1 MLTKGALENIK
12 LGQGGSYSLS
22 RDAISHRIWDSRPLG
37 TTISD
42 FTYFAQPVGAP
53 WAYANNKTT
62 NETNVYDSGKLPNGQ
77 TFLVNKFAV
86 ACRFLS
92 AATPDAATASAMT
105 AFSSIIENSVFEI
118 TLQGRAF
125 DFQLHGRQLLATPLA
140 ATYALASNGRLGDM
154 ITSGWVRL
162 DPTPIFLDQLVS
174 FAVKQ
179 TVQNPV
185 PALTTILNAS
195 STFLSGYYAN
205 MMVILDG
212 FLTRAK

>member
-1 MLTKGALENIK
+1 MLTRGAMENIK
-12 LGQGGSYSLS
+12 LGAGGSYSLS
-22 RDAISHRIWDSRPLG
+22 RDAISHRIWDSRPFG

-42 FTYFAQPVGAP
+42 HTYFAQPVGAP
-53 WAYANNKTT
+53 WIVNNKTT

-77 TFLVNKFAV
+77 TFLINKFAV

-105 AFSSIIENSVFEI
+105 AYQAIIENSVFEI

-140 ATYALASNGRLGDM
+140 ATYAVANTGRLGDM

-179 TVQNPV
+179 TVSNPV
-185 PALTTILNAS
+185 PGLVTILNAA
-195 STFLSGYYAN
+195 STYLNGYYAN